1 MKTESSMMTVVVV
14 KDKEEMITKVIE
26 RKEAIEKT
34 EIASALSRSMTKVNR
49 IRRHSRNSSH
59 ILILLEKVTV
69 PPSS

>member
-69 PPSS
+69 PGS